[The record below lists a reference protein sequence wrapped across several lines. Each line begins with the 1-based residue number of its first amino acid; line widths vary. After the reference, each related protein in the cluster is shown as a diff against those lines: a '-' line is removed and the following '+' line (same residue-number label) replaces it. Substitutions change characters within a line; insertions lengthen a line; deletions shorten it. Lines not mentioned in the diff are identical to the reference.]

1 MQEPTYEAGG
11 WRAHTCLVCTAHKLR
26 RRRPLQVIAAL
37 AAIPQP
43 RMELQPARSAGKRWL
58 RALQSPELRVSRGAG
73 VSVATTS
80 TRLRTC
86 GRCLSGRAGTHRFE
100 HDRYQLRAC
109 SPVQTCASKAE
120 RVYRVGSRRGA
131 RGGALASSPEDQ
143 RRTGPSAMV
152 ELLLSEA
159 AWRDTPSATQ
169 NHAHLGEIWLRWR
182 RSRTSRAA
190 PHTNRSS
197 SYRAK
202 RGFSKILPS
211 RSEATSIPAWVL
223 QLRLHAQRLPRLTR
237 PRRIECAWRAR
248 PSPTAYL

>member
-1 MQEPTYEAGG
+1 MQSTSSCGSSVKAAALVSPEIAHCAICEFELPVHLQRRFAYLRDQRRRETSIHTFGALKVGKKPVYSEPTSVPH
-11 WRAHTCLVCTAHKLR
+11 RDR
-26 RRRPLQVIAAL
+26 SPSLQVIAAL

-143 RRTGPSAMV
+143 RRTGPSAKL
-152 ELLLSEA
+152 ELRLLEA
-159 AWRDTPSATQ
+159 VWHSTPVATQ
-169 NHAHLGEIWLRWR
+169 IHAHLRNFWHRRR
-182 RSRTSRAA
+182 RSRTSRHCK
-190 PHTNRSS
+190 PD
-197 SYRAK
+197 
-202 RGFSKILPS
+202 P
-211 RSEATSIPAWVL
+211 
-223 QLRLHAQRLPRLTR
+223 
-237 PRRIECAWRAR
+237 
-248 PSPTAYL
+248 